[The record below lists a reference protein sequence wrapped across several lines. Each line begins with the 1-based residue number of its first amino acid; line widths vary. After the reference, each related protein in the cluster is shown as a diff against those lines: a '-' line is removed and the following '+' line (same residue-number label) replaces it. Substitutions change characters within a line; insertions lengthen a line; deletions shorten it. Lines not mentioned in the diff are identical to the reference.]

1 MYLGIPTMKVERIA
15 PCRWRA
21 RHVGFV
27 TCLSLALVAGCAAPR
42 RVHDESFLRDNLL
55 TSLKRELAGAAS
67 LPAARTPPADTDPAR
82 LQIRPDIMDEL
93 QKTTGPSSYQGLAL
107 PMGPD
112 LLGQPQAQI
121 PLDLQRA
128 ILVAVNHNL
137 ELQFARLEPSVQN
150 TQVVAAEAAF
160 DWTLTGKFDA
170 ASNDEPRSQS
180 SNFGTPTGAIS
191 DQRELYTGVVG
202 LRRQLTSGGQFTIEG
217 GATQN
222 NVHTDGLLTRPDPQ
236 DNVAV
241 TLRLDQPLLRGAGS
255 DTALATVRLARNS
268 ERDATHKLRADLIKT
283 VTDVE
288 QSYWQLVKAQ
298 WDLLILNRLLERGLE
313 IERQVKGRENRDA
326 TQAQIADAVASV
338 ERRKAQALQAQTGVR
353 RASDRLKVLLNDP
366 AAPVGSEVLLVA
378 MEQPSDEAISISLA
392 DSLVDAIAARP
403 EVQQAILS
411 LDDTSIRLIAADN
424 ARLPQLDLRLQMR
437 IQGEQ
442 NDFGEAFDDATDR
455 AFVNYLLGLDFERPI
470 GNRRAE
476 AVFRQRTL
484 ERSKAYTSL
493 LNTVQQVTGEVK
505 QTMRTMDTQYQLI
518 ARNRLARIAAAE
530 NMRSLL
536 VEKRL
541 GEQGYT
547 VERLDLQLRREEAL
561 AQAEREEIAALADYH
576 TAVAAVY
583 AATGKALER
592 NRIEFDVPPA
602 TGLPQNTPSRP

>member
-1 MYLGIPTMKVERIA
+1 
-15 PCRWRA
+15 
-21 RHVGFV
+21 
-27 TCLSLALVAGCAAPR
+27 
-42 RVHDESFLRDNLL
+42 
-55 TSLKRELAGAAS
+55 
-67 LPAARTPPADTDPAR
+67 
-82 LQIRPDIMDEL
+82 
-93 QKTTGPSSYQGLAL
+93 
-107 PMGPD
+107 
-112 LLGQPQAQI
+112 
-121 PLDLQRA
+121 
-128 ILVAVNHNL
+128 
-137 ELQFARLEPSVQN
+137 
-150 TQVVAAEAAF
+150 
-160 DWTLTGKFDA
+160 
-170 ASNDEPRSQS
+170 
-180 SNFGTPTGAIS
+180 
-191 DQRELYTGVVG
+191 
-202 LRRQLTSGGQFTIEG
+202 
-217 GATQN
+217 
-222 NVHTDGLLTRPDPQ
+222 
-236 DNVAV
+236 
-241 TLRLDQPLLRGAGS
+241 
-255 DTALATVRLARNS
+255 
-268 ERDATHKLRADLIKT
+268 
-283 VTDVE
+283 
-288 QSYWQLVKAQ
+288 
-298 WDLLILNRLLERGLE
+298 
-313 IERQVKGRENRDA
+313 
-326 TQAQIADAVASV
+326 
-338 ERRKAQALQAQTGVR
+338 
-353 RASDRLKVLLNDP
+353 
-366 AAPVGSEVLLVA
+366 
-378 MEQPSDEAISISLA
+378 MEQPSDGAISISLA
-392 DSLVDAIAARP
+392 DSLVDAIAGRP